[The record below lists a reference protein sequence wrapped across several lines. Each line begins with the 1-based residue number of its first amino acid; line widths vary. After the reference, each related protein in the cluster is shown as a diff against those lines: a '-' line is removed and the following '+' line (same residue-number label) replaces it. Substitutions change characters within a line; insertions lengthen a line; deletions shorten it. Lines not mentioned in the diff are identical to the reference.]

1 MNIEIKVKAD
11 QPLMTLLERVADAL
25 ERLSATPDRMVT
37 LSKPSAVEATKPE
50 QEVEP
55 QTAEPVPAEPVAD
68 QPEEV
73 KPTVTLDEIRKKVVT
88 LSALGAETKEVV
100 RGIITEYCR
109 KVSDLAPE
117 KYTEVM
123 DRLNALQEG

>member
-25 ERLSATPDRMVT
+25 ERISATPDRMVAPT
-37 LSKPSAVEATKPE
+37 EPSAVEASKPE

-55 QTAEPVPAEPVAD
+55 QTAESAPAEPVAD

-73 KPTVTLDEIRKKVVT
+73 KPTVTLDQIRKKVVE
-88 LSALGAETKEVV
+88 LSALGAETKDSV
-100 RGIITEYCR
+100 RAVIMSYGR
-109 KVSDLAPE
+109 RVSEIPRE

-123 DRLNALQEG
+123 DQLNRLANE